1 MKKIYLILVFLLLAF
16 SGLTQK
22 VKKKGNIIF
31 IDKKEYVKLENDK
44 VNPGSFYITNLKG
57 EKLIYVKAQSYIDP
71 RLQTKGNP
79 TGRIGYWE
87 ICNTAGDTIIFE
99 YAVTKKRLC
108 QLFYTEGVI
117 SLNGFLDKDNLNKLS
132 KKIGKPYTRRRLELR
147 Y

>member
-57 EKLIYVKAQSYIDP
+57 EKLIYVKAQNYIDP
-71 RLQTKGNP
+71 RFQTKGNP

-87 ICNTAGDTIIFE
+87 ICNSIGDTIRFE
-99 YAVTKKRLC
+99 YASTKKKIC
-108 QLFYTEGVI
+108 KLFFNEGI
-117 SLNGFLDKDNLNKLS
+117 INADGTLNRDKLNNLS
-132 KKIGKPYTRRRLELR
+132 KKIGKPYTRRRIELR